1 MISRFHE
8 VAMLAAQMWGE
19 ANAEGADPGQF
30 GADAAIAY
38 AGAFSCMDAELGTGE
53 DYPADLRDIAG
64 MRVV

>member
-30 GADAAIAY
+30 GSDVAEAY
-38 AGAFSCMDAELGTGE
+38 QGAVNGID
-53 DYPADLRDIAG
+53 
-64 MRVV
+64 